1 MNYRHAYH
9 AGNFA
14 DVLKHL
20 LLIELLRH
28 LRQKEAP
35 FFYLDTH
42 AGTGLYNL
50 NSVSALK
57 TGEAELGIK
66 RLLSLPTLPAC
77 LTDYVNT
84 IKACQHTPD
93 EYPGSPLIARTW
105 LRPQDRMAAVELHP
119 LDYAALQAL
128 FKKDP
133 QVKTLHQNGYL
144 ALKALLPP
152 KERRGLIFIDPPFE
166 DKNEW
171 TQLLTAMKIAIQ
183 RFKTGIYAIWYPI
196 KNTRESSQFLTQ
208 LECLGLP
215 LFNVTLEIGKST
227 LPQSLSETGIVV
239 VNPPWRFEETV
250 KAMLP
255 TLSKALTPSEVG

>member
-14 DVLKHL
+14 DVLKHI
-20 LLIELLRH
+20 LLIELIRCLQ
-28 LRQKEAP
+28 QKKAP

-50 NSVSALK
+50 NSLSALK
-57 TGEAELGIK
+57 TGEAEFGIK
-66 RLLSLPTLPAC
+66 RLLSAAKLPPC

-84 IKACQHTPD
+84 VKACQASPHD
-93 EYPGSPLIARTW
+93 YPGSPLIARHW
-105 LRPQDRMAAVELHP
+105 LRPEDRMAAVELHP
-119 LDYAALQAL
+119 MDCESLQAL
-128 FKKDP
+128 FKKDR
-133 QVKTLHQNGYL
+133 QVNVLHQDGYL

-171 TQLLTAMKIAIQ
+171 KHLLTAMKTAVQ
-183 RFKTGIYAIWYPI
+183 RFRTGVYALWYPI
-196 KNTRESSQFLTQ
+196 KNTRDVTHFLEQ
-208 LECLGLP
+208 LESLGLP
-215 LFNVTLEIGKST
+215 LFNITLEVGKST
-227 LPQSLSETGIVV
+227 LPQGLSETGIVV

-255 TLSKALTPSEVG
+255 ALSKALKP